1 MRPTP
6 SSSALDSLDLNL
18 LDLFL
23 HLDTHLAAFVA
34 THGTWVYALLFAIV
48 FMETGLVVTPFL
60 PGDSLLFVTG
70 AVAAAGGMDVLTVM
84 ALLIIAA
91 LCGDN
96 VNYWIGRSIGP
107 RVFQYEDSRWLKRE
121 NLDRTHAFMER
132 HGPKAIIIAR
142 FVPIVRTF
150 VPFVCGV
157 GRLTYT
163 RFLFFSVLGALLWVG
178 LLVPAGFFLGG
189 LPWVKQNLTLVLL
202 VIIALSISPGL
213 VEAWRAHRRANQND

>member
-1 MRPTP
+1 MDTFIF
-6 SSSALDSLDLNL
+6 

-34 THGTWVYALLFAIV
+34 EHGVWVYALLFAIV
-48 FMETGLVVTPFL
+48 FMETGFVVTPFL
-60 PGDSLLFVTG
+60 PGDSLLFVAG
-70 AVAAAGGMDVLTVM
+70 AVAAAGGMDTPTVM
-84 ALLIIAA
+84 ATLIVAA

-96 VNYWIGRSIGP
+96 VNYWVGRFIGP
-107 RVFQYEDSRWLKRE
+107 RVFQREDSRWLKRE
-121 NLDRTHAFMER
+121 NLERTHAFMER

-157 GRLTYT
+157 GRMTYT
-163 RFLFFSVLGALLWVG
+163 RFLGYSILGALLWVG

-189 LPWVKQNLTLVLL
+189 LPWVKQNLTLALL
-202 VIIALSISPGL
+202 GIIALSISPGL
-213 VEAWRAHRRANQND
+213 IEAWRTHRHATHPKS